1 MDRDGFFLSGIQQV
15 GFGVADVAGSF
26 AWCRRAFGT
35 DIRIFEDAGEAAL
48 MARYTG
54 GAVHARHAILA
65 ANLQGGSALE
75 IWQFTDRTPLAA
87 AFPVRLGDL
96 GIFCPRIKTRD
107 AVFAHAHFSRLGAPI
122 GAVARNPAGE
132 AQFFL
137 SDPGGNHWQVVETD
151 EGWFSRGRHPT
162 GGVAGCLVGVSD
174 IDRSLPLYRG
184 VLGYRRL
191 LCDERGVFP
200 DWIGLPGGGE
210 RYRRVLLSLEGP
222 RPGAFGRLLGPSR
235 IELVQPLE
243 RRPRKIFGDR
253 FWGDLGFIHLCFD
266 VHGMDG
272 LSGACRAAGFPFT
285 VDSASAFS
293 MGEAAGRF
301 AYLEDPDGT
310 LVEFVET
317 RRMAVARRLGLYLDL
332 SRRDPR
338 RPLPGALLRL
348 LALNRV
354 RG

>member
-1 MDRDGFFLSGIQQV
+1 MDGDGFFLSGIQQV
-15 GFGVADVAGSF
+15 GYGVSDLAGSF

-35 DIRIFEDAGEAAL
+35 DIRIFEDAGEASL

-54 GAVHARHAILA
+54 DAVHARHAILA
-65 ANLQGGSALE
+65 ASLQGGSALE
-75 IWQFTDRTPLAA
+75 IWQFTDRTSQAP
-87 AFPVRLGDL
+87 AFTVQLGDL

-107 AVFAHAHFSRLGAPI
+107 AAHAHAHFSRLGVPV

-137 SDPGGNHWQVVETD
+137 SDPAGNTWQVVEAA
-151 EGWFSRGRHPT
+151 EGWFSRGGHPT
-162 GGVAGCLVGVSD
+162 GGVAGCMIGVSD
-174 IDRSLPLYRG
+174 IDRSLALYRD

-191 LCDERGVFP
+191 LHDASGAFP
-200 DWIGLPGGGE
+200 DWIGLPGGSE
-210 RYRRVLLSLEGP
+210 RYRRVLLGLEGD

-235 IELVQPLE
+235 IELVQAQQ
-243 RRPRKIFGDR
+243 RRPRRIFGDR
-253 FWGDLGFIHLCFD
+253 FWGDIGFIHLCFD

-272 LSGACRAAGFPFT
+272 LSEACRAAGFPFT
-285 VDSASAFS
+285 VDSASAFE

-310 LVEFVET
+310 LVELVET
-317 RRMAVARRLGLYLDL
+317 RKMAIARRLGLYLDL
-332 SRRDPR
+332 SRRDAR
-338 RPLPGALLRL
+338 RPLPNALLRL